1 MDLSYFYQ
9 KNEDGIV
16 LLDGEQ
22 NPLLRKPIT
31 KDIAALQAQ
40 IAKGAPINTIN
51 RFCSG
56 VIELVQWRW
65 FDEYNE
71 HLLNLVEVSEF
82 NANLPVISQDE
93 NGDVLAEAKALPTEP
108 IRPDLLT
115 LEEFNDANK
124 SLFDSYSKKKGVE
137 INGYQVS
144 LNKDNS
150 DGLVSIKTGY
160 DLVGDAIFPTNF
172 IADNVSGTVSIKL
185 KNLEE
190 FTSFA
195 LQFLAA
201 RNALFN

>member
-71 HLLNLVEVSEF
+71 HLLNLVQVSEF

-124 SLFDSYSKKKGVE
+124 SLFDSYNKKKGVE